1 MSYLLDT
8 NVCIAVVNGRPT
20 QVRHR
25 LGEMARNQAA
35 LYVSALSLFEIEF
48 GLRKSDREAE
58 TREKYEQLFGKLSK
72 VPFDVDD
79 ATAAGGIRA
88 ELEITGRPIGAYDY
102 LIAGQALRRNWTLIT
117 ANEREFLR
125 VKGLKTENWAR

>member
-8 NVCIAVVNGRPT
+8 NVCIAVVNRRPT

-25 LGEMARNQAA
+25 LGELGRNNAA
-35 LYVSALSLFEIEF
+35 LYVSVLSVFEIDF

-58 TREKYEQLFGKLSK
+58 TRAQYEQLFGKLSL
-72 VPFDVDD
+72 VTFDEDD
-79 ATAAGGIRA
+79 AVAAGAIRA
-88 ELEITGRPIGAYDY
+88 ELEGSGKPIGAYDY
-102 LIAGQALRRNWTLIT
+102 LIAAQALRRNWTLVT
-117 ANEREFLR
+117 ANEREFQR

>member
-1 MSYLLDT
+1 VSYLLDT

-48 GLRKSDREAE
+48 GLRKIDREAE

-125 VKGLKTENWAR
+125 VEGLKTENWAR

>member
-48 GLRKSDREAE
+48 GFRKSDREAE

-72 VPFDVDD
+72 VPFEVDD

-125 VKGLKTENWAR
+125 VEGLKTENWAR